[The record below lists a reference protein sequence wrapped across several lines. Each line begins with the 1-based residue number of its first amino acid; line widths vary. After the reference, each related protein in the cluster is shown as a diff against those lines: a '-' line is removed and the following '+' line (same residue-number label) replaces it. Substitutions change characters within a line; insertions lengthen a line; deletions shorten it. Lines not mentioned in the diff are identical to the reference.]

1 MYFFFFKQKT
11 AYEMRISDWSSDVCS
26 SDLSIMTEA
35 PPRTVKW
42 LDLAE
47 YGLQLVMMRLP
58 SGTSIL
64 VLGGGS
70 RYPKQAQA
78 LGFAKDAKTGF
89 YTQTLRNLDIVAW
102 RRQFPKVMVKDMALE
117 TITRSAGVKNRPV
130 GREPEEAIA
139 DRESP
144 QSVQGLARPVL
155 PEGESVAPVHV
166 AMAQSR
172 RLGLNAAG
180 HEVFEG
186 ADGRYSIGRSEEHT
200 SELPSLM
207 RI

>member
-1 MYFFFFKQKT
+1 
-11 AYEMRISDWSSDVCS
+11 
-26 SDLSIMTEA
+26 MTEA
-35 PPRTVKW
+35 PPRTMKW

-58 SGTSIL
+58 SSTCIL

-117 TITRSAGVKNRPV
+117 
-130 GREPEEAIA
+130 
-139 DRESP
+139 
-144 QSVQGLARPVL
+144 
-155 PEGESVAPVHV
+155 
-166 AMAQSR
+166 
-172 RLGLNAAG
+172 
-180 HEVFEG
+180 
-186 ADGRYSIGRSEEHT
+186 RSEEHT
-200 SELPSLM
+200 SELQSLM
-207 RI
+207 RISYAVFCLKKNRPTNI

>member
-1 MYFFFFKQKT
+1 MI
-11 AYEMRISDWSSDVCS
+11 RR
-26 SDLSIMTEA
+26 
-35 PPRTVKW
+35 PPRSTRTDT
-42 LDLAE
+42 LFPYTTLF
-47 YGLQLVMMRLP
+47 R
-58 SGTSIL
+58 SR

-139 DRESP
+139 DRERDRKST
-144 QSVQGLARPVL
+144 
-155 PEGESVAPVHV
+155 
-166 AMAQSR
+166 
-172 RLGLNAAG
+172 RLNSS
-180 HEVFEG
+180 H
-186 ADGRYSIGRSEEHT
+186 
-200 SELPSLM
+200 
-207 RI
+207 